1 MDLNNPGPN
10 GPKWEGYYCSKEP
23 WGCVKG
29 QCIQCSFYK
38 KAGKVESL
46 FSRFIRWA
54 LRSNERL

>member
-29 QCIQCSFYK
+29 QCVECSFYK
-38 KAGKVESL
+38 KAMKVESL
-46 FSRFIRWA
+46 FSRFIRWV
-54 LRSNERL
+54 LRRI